1 MLDTVKGYVLM
12 VDSKV
17 WIIIGCVLGVLA
29 ILSLIKKVVHLAF
42 ILFTV
47 AFLSLGASYVNT
59 NILKENNISIKE
71 GTVYVMD
78 QHFEIDNIAGL
89 SFKTIGESKALMI
102 VSLKDGKNVQI
113 QIPLDKMDVF
123 QALGKA
129 LGVEATVTK
138 KQ

>member
-1 MLDTVKGYVLM
+1 MLETVKGYVLM

-17 WIIIGCVLGVLA
+17 WIIIGCVLVVLA
-29 ILSLIKKVVHLAF
+29 VLSLIKKVVHLAF

-47 AFLSLGASYVNT
+47 AFLAIGASVFNT
-59 NILKENNISIKE
+59 NVLKENNISIKE

-78 QHFEIDNIAGL
+78 QHFDIDNIAGIQ
-89 SFKTIGESKALMI
+89 FKTIGESKALMI
-102 VSLKDGKNVQI
+102 VKLKDGKNIQI

-129 LGVEATVTK
+129 IGVETTVTK